1 MTTLSSCMD
10 RYISRHMIP
19 PPMSH
24 HQTPNQSNYFHQ
36 KNIANGTSCR
46 GGNSGSNG
54 GGSHQQQQQQQQQQ
68 QSHHPHHRNYVTNCY
83 QNTNGWAGVPLISTA
98 SRRPKK
104 FNNNRH
110 TIKSTNQLTDFDEN
124 AMSRLAIHAHGAPLI
139 LAGRYRNKSSQ
150 HKREQSKIASGT
162 FNKGDSDRNG
172 YSLLHHKQQ
181 MIHNTNNNNNNR
193 NNNNNNNVNNS
204 NTTNAVI
211 ANGTLDN
218 FSVNSDESS
227 NSSNGIN
234 VDTCLPRIIK
244 PRKRRKKDRK
254 PNVNTQQSELVQGV
268 NNNNSNAMINN
279 NNNKNVN
286 FNCVNNNFEP
296 LNQDINMTTTPIGNI
311 SSMKNSLPNEIMQ
324 RYEQELNDLPDG
336 VTDIQNKTDGIVEE
350 TSSCS
355 CRLCD
360 PQCRIWAF
368 PLRRS
373 CSDKSE
379 TEIRQ
384 NKNVGVIG
392 SNRVMT
398 VRNEWRSSPQLLAN
412 GPMLCDRFE
421 FIGSRKGSFS
431 DSGDS
436 GCDILSGLSFSD
448 DILRSNSRN
457 DNHSTLASPLTDN
470 LEFNF
475 STNVTDNNSI
485 FGESINEISRK
496 LMESM
501 DLSGRSSASEDS
513 GSVFS
518 DSVFSDEFFMNIE
531 SLQQQSSELFNAGQT
546 SQMFFNPN
554 QTIHTINDSE
564 SIMPAKQNN
573 LTNLNDSFVFIE
585 KDRGD
590 EVINCFDM
598 VWSNRRL
605 QPVEE

>member
-10 RYISRHMIP
+10 RYINRHMIQP
-19 PPMSH
+19 PISH
-24 HQTPNQSNYFHQ
+24 HQTTNQSNYFHQ
-36 KNIANGTSCR
+36 KNIGGGASCR
-46 GGNSGSNG
+46 GGNGGGGGGG
-54 GGSHQQQQQQQQQQ
+54 GGSHHQQQ
-68 QSHHPHHRNYVTNCY
+68 QSHHHQNYVPNCY
-83 QNTNGWAGVPLISTA
+83 QNTNGWTGVPLISTA
-98 SRRPKK
+98 NRRPKK

-110 TIKSTNQLTDFDEN
+110 MIKSTNQLTDFDEN

-162 FNKGDSDRNG
+162 FNKSDSDRNC

-181 MIHNTNNNNNNR
+181 IIHNTNN

-204 NTTNAVI
+204 NSTNTII
-211 ANGTLDN
+211 ANGTLDT

-254 PNVNTQQSELVQGV
+254 PNVNTQQSELVQ
-268 NNNNSNAMINN
+268 NMNNNSNAMINN
-279 NNNKNVN
+279 NNKTTN
-286 FNCVNNNFEP
+286 FNSFEP
-296 LNQDINMTTTPIGNI
+296 PIAHDNPLTTQIGGIGSTN
-311 SSMKNSLPNEIMQ
+311 NSLPTEIMQ
-324 RYEQELNDLPDG
+324 RYEQQLNDLPDG
-336 VTDIQNKTDGIVEE
+336 MTDTQYKTDGIVEE

-360 PQCRIWAF
+360 PLCRIWAF

-392 SNRVMT
+392 SNRIMT
-398 VRNEWRSSPQLLAN
+398 VRNEWRSSPQLLAS
-412 GPMLCDRFE
+412 PMLCDRFE

-436 GCDILSGLSFSD
+436 GCDLLSGLSFSD

-457 DNHSTLASPLTDN
+457 DNHSTITSPLTDN
-470 LEFNF
+470 IEFNF
-475 STNVTDNNSI
+475 STTAAADNNSI

-518 DSVFSDEFFMNIE
+518 DSVFSDDFFMNFE
-531 SLQQQSSELFNAGQT
+531 SLQQQSSELFSAGQT

-554 QTIHTINDSE
+554 QTNHSINDSE
-564 SIMPAKQNN
+564 SIMSAKQNN
-573 LTNLNDSFVFIE
+573 STNLNDTFVFIE

>member
-1 MTTLSSCMD
+1 MSTLSSCMD
-10 RYISRHMIP
+10 RYISRHMIH

-24 HQTPNQSNYFHQ
+24 HQTSNQTNYFHQ
-36 KNIANGTSCR
+36 KNIGAGAGCR
-46 GGNSGSNG
+46 GSGG
-54 GGSHQQQQQQQQQQ
+54 GGSHHQQQQQQQ
-68 QSHHPHHRNYVTNCY
+68 PHHHQNYLPNCY
-83 QNTNGWAGVPLISTA
+83 QNTNGWTGVPLISTA

-104 FNNNRH
+104 YNNNRH
-110 TIKSTNQLTDFDEN
+110 IIKPSNQLTDFDEN

-150 HKREQSKIASGT
+150 HKRDQSKIASGVP
-162 FNKGDSDRNG
+162 FNKSDSDRNC

-181 MIHNTNNNNNNR
+181 IIHNT
-193 NNNNNNNVNNS
+193 NNNNNNVNNS
-204 NTTNAVI
+204 NTTNTVI
-211 ANGTLDN
+211 ANGTLDT

-254 PNVNTQQSELVQGV
+254 PNINAQQSELVQ
-268 NNNNSNAMINN
+268 SINN
-279 NNNKNVN
+279 NNNNNCNAIITNNNNKHNN
-286 FNCVNNNFEP
+286 FNCISNNIEP
-296 LNQDINMTTTPIGNI
+296 PTAQDNNINTHIGTIN
-311 SSMKNSLPNEIMQ
+311 SSSNSLPNEIMQ
-324 RYEQELNDLPDG
+324 RYEQELNDLPEG
-336 VTDIQNKTDGIVEE
+336 MTDIQNKTDAIVEE

-360 PQCRIWAF
+360 PLCRIWAF

-392 SNRVMT
+392 SNRIMT
-398 VRNEWRSSPQLLAN
+398 VRNEWRSSPQLLAS
-412 GPMLCDRFE
+412 PLLCDRFE

-457 DNHSTLASPLTDN
+457 DNNSTITSPLTDN

-475 STNVTDNNSI
+475 STSVTDNSSI

-518 DSVFSDEFFMNIE
+518 DSVFSDDFFMNFE
-531 SLQQQSSELFNAGQT
+531 SLQQQQSSELFSAGQT

-554 QTIHTINDSE
+554 QTNHLINDSE
-564 SIMPAKQNN
+564 SIMSTKQNN
-573 LTNLNDSFVFIE
+573 LTNSNEFVFIE

>member
-1 MTTLSSCMD
+1 
-10 RYISRHMIP
+10 MIP

-24 HQTPNQSNYFHQ
+24 HQNSNQANYFHQ
-36 KNIANGTSCR
+36 KNGTACRSGNGGG
-46 GGNSGSNG
+46 GGNSH
-54 GGSHQQQQQQQQQQ
+54 HQPPQ
-68 QSHHPHHRNYVTNCY
+68 PHHHQNYVANCY

-110 TIKSTNQLTDFDEN
+110 LIKSTNQLTDFDEN
-124 AMSRLAIHAHGAPLI
+124 VMSRLAIHAHGAPLI

-162 FNKGDSDRNG
+162 FNKGDLDRNS
-172 YSLLHHKQQ
+172 YSLVHHKQQ
-181 MIHNTNNNNNNR
+181 VIHNTNNNNNNH
-193 NNNNNNNVNNS
+193 NNNNNNNGSNNNNAS
-204 NTTNAVI
+204 NTKTTSTII
-211 ANGTLDN
+211 ANGTVDT

-254 PNVNTQQSELVQGV
+254 PNVNTQQSEMVQGI
-268 NNNNSNAMINN
+268 NNN
-279 NNNKNVN
+279 NNNKNPN
-286 FNCVNNNFEP
+286 FNCINNNNNNNFEP
-296 LNQDINMTTTPIGNI
+296 PTTQDNVISTRIGTI
-311 SSMKNSLPNEIMQ
+311 SSTNNSLPSEIMQ
-324 RYEQELNDLPDG
+324 RYEQELNDLPEG
-336 VTDIQNKTDGIVEE
+336 IADIQNKTDGIVEE

-360 PQCRIWAF
+360 PLCRIWAF

-392 SNRVMT
+392 SNRIMT
-398 VRNEWRSSPQLLAN
+398 VRNEWRSSPQLLAS
-412 GPMLCDRFE
+412 PMLCDRYE

-457 DNHSTLASPLTDN
+457 DNHSTITSPLTDN

-475 STNVTDNNSI
+475 STTVTDNSSI

-518 DSVFSDEFFMNIE
+518 DSVFSDEFFLNYE
-531 SLQQQSSELFNAGQT
+531 SLQQQSSELFSAGQA
-546 SQMFFNPN
+546 SQMFYNPN
-554 QTIHTINDSE
+554 QTNHLINDSE
-564 SIMPAKQNN
+564 SIMSAKQNN
-573 LTNLNDSFVFIE
+573 LTNFNDSFVFIE